1 MAEDQLGRVQVQP
14 GGHVQ
19 GIIMGIEVIAQDWMP
34 QRGKMDAELVSSTGE
49 GCQLN
54 PCCLCVAR
62 QDLKSGLARLSCFMV
77 HFLARPVGPVIHKRQ
92 VNQAGILDGRLPNIG
107 EVGLVHTTLFKFS
120 GQCALHMLGSGKQQ
134 QATRRHVQAV
144 DGQRVGIGLL
154 DTYARAVGLLRT
166 TPWNREQ
173 FGRFL
178 RDDQPVIDMKDRRH
192 FGRGCVGGC
201 QTNPAPLEPDSH
213 TYVCRGTP
221 SLWGLTDKGVMEM
234 KKPLIAI
241 LFGLGAFGLAACDTN
256 EGPAEEL
263 GEEIDDAADELE
275 DETN

>member
-34 QRGKMDAELVSSTGE
+34 QRGKMDAELVSASGE

-54 PCCLCVAR
+54 PCSLCVAR

-154 DTYARAVGLLRT
+154 DTYARA
-166 TPWNREQ
+166 
-173 FGRFL
+173 
-178 RDDQPVIDMKDRRH
+178 DMKDRRH

-201 QTNPAPLEPDSH
+201 QTNPAPLEPDPH